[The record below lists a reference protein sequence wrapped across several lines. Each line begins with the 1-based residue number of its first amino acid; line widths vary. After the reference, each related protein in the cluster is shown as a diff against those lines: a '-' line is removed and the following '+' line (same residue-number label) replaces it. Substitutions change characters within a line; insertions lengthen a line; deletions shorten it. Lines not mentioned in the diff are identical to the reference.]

1 VDPTGRPASDDD
13 GGYVPFGNWSDLM
26 DRNNVGG
33 TCAALI
39 RRSLFESGFAYST
52 DLTSYEDWL
61 LYLELHH
68 AGHYGA
74 VIPERL
80 IQYRVRGESMMRTF
94 GTPRLARLY
103 EELRAHQRELE
114 ISWTA
119 AS

>member
-1 VDPTGRPASDDD
+1 M
-13 GGYVPFGNWSDLM
+13 PFGNWTNLM
-26 DRNNVGG
+26 ERNNVGG

-68 AGHYGA
+68 AGHHGA

-80 IQYRVRGESMMRTF
+80 IQLP
-94 GTPRLARLY
+94 GT
-103 EELRAHQRELE
+103 
-114 ISWTA
+114 
-119 AS
+119 